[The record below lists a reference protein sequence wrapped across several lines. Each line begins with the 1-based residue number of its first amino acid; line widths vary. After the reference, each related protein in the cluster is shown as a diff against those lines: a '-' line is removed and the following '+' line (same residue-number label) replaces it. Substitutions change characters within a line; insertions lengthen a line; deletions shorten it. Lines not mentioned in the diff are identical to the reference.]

1 FKARRDKLYQVLK
14 ENNMFPTDDLF
25 NLSAT
30 ELYRL
35 RAKAVSEQISLQKLG
50 RVLVLLNQRRGFLSN
65 RKSIS
70 EEENSTEYKERIA
83 LLEKELEGRTIGQ
96 KLYSELQES
105 ESVFEV
111 LLRERTYQR
120 NSYIEE
126 FDRIWDEQKKY
137 YPVLTGGS
145 NEDDN
150 KGTLYD
156 LVRNRIIYY
165 QRPLK
170 SQKGLISECPFEK
183 NHKAAAKSSPYFEL
197 FRIWQKVNDLSWK
210 TPDGETFKPTQEQ
223 KQKLKDA
230 LLNGENLNS
239 KHKLTI
245 TEIKKILGYGRNDK
259 IYLNFTELDGSR
271 TYAILKNALEEAE
284 IESPERYLFFSL
296 DANDEK
302 GGLLELWHIT
312 YSMPT
317 EKEVV
322 NT

>member
-1 FKARRDKLYQVLK
+1 MKRILGLDIGVSSVGIAIITEENEKKTIEKLSVRIVPEDPDFHGKFYSGNTASKNLNRTIKRGIRKNNQRFKARRDKLYQVLK

-156 LVRNRIIYY
+156 LIRNKIIYY
-165 QRPLK
+165 QRP
-170 SQKGLISECPFEK
+170 
-183 NHKAAAKSSPYFEL
+183 
-197 FRIWQKVNDLSWK
+197 
-210 TPDGETFKPTQEQ
+210 
-223 KQKLKDA
+223 
-230 LLNGENLNS
+230 
-239 KHKLTI
+239 
-245 TEIKKILGYGRNDK
+245 
-259 IYLNFTELDGSR
+259 
-271 TYAILKNALEEAE
+271 
-284 IESPERYLFFSL
+284 
-296 DANDEK
+296 
-302 GGLLELWHIT
+302 
-312 YSMPT
+312 
-317 EKEVV
+317 
-322 NT
+322 